1 MKIFIK
7 AISTTALLFSTSMIY
22 ARPPLEYVTALRD
35 ESGKVWSNKNVLLK
49 AEITS
54 DISGEI
60 VLYSETQALTT
71 DQFGLLKAY
80 IGDGVSTSSFSELN
94 WNGKRF
100 LKTAVT
106 IGDSPEYTLGVIQ
119 IAAVPKAA
127 IAYTADKI
135 IRKSPSGA
143 SWELSV
149 NDNGDTYWKN
159 TSNEI
164 IEHDPNYDQSRVPDK
179 LYFIGTFNG
188 WNVADALP
196 MIKHS
201 ATKFSIVRYL
211 NTDEV
216 FKFVPAQKWEN
227 DYDWSSVT
235 LNIGTPNGMKE
246 KGNCPA
252 FTGTPGNYEILVD
265 FYDFTLTL
273 TPQ

>member
-1 MKIFIK
+1 MKNFIK
-7 AISTTALLFSTSMIY
+7 AISTTALLFSSLMIY
-22 ARPPLEYVTALRD
+22 AVPPLEYVTALRN
-35 ESGKVWSNKNVLLK
+35 ESGKVRPSVNVLLK

-54 DISGEI
+54 DISGEN
-60 VLYSETQALTT
+60 VLYSETQSLTT
-71 DQFGLLKAY
+71 DSNGLLKAY
-80 IGDGVSTSSFSELN
+80 IGEGVSESPFSELD
-94 WNGKRF
+94 WDGKRF
-100 LKTAVT
+100 LKTTVSFE
-106 IGDSPEYTLGVIQ
+106 DSPEYSLGVVE
-119 IAAVPKAA
+119 IAAVPKAT
-127 IAYTADKI
+127 IARTADKL

-149 NDNGDTYWKN
+149 NDNGDTYWKII
-159 TSNEI
+159 SGEI
-164 IEHDPNYDQSRVPDK
+164 IGHEPNYDQSRVPEN

-188 WNVADALP
+188 WNVSEAIP

-201 ATKFSIVRYL
+201 ATKFSIVRYI
-211 NTDEV
+211 NRDEI

-235 LNIGTPNGMKE
+235 LNIGTPNAMREKE
-246 KGNCPA
+246 DCPQ